1 MTSRRGNNVGRGRE
15 EEESSSSSDSSGFL
29 ANHVEDERGNRE
41 AAQNN
46 RRKQAAPVRR
56 GEKPTP
62 ADNRRPSRRGMG
74 ALREIR
80 KYQKSTNLLIPKLP
94 FSRLVREVAI
104 DVASNSMQDLRS
116 NSMKWDIDET

>member
-1 MTSRRGNNVGRGRE
+1 
-15 EEESSSSSDSSGFL
+15 
-29 ANHVEDERGNRE
+29 
-41 AAQNN
+41 
-46 RRKQAAPVRR
+46 
-56 GEKPTP
+56 
-62 ADNRRPSRRGMG
+62 MG

-116 NSMKWDIDET
+116 KSMKWDIDETF